1 MEEYPLSRAFLVLL
15 DSLCSA
21 APLPRALGAG
31 TRPPGL
37 DPYVEHALQRLAL
50 PAPHRP
56 YARSEEKWQV
66 RFMYPSNDCK
76 KIIFCFSKI
85 ELTSTT

>member
-15 DSLCSA
+15 EALCAA

-31 TRPPGL
+31 ARPPGL
-37 DPYVEHALQRLAL
+37 DPYVDHALNRLAL

-56 YARSEEKWQV
+56 YARPYEKWQV
-66 RFMYPSNDCK
+66 G
-76 KIIFCFSKI
+76 
-85 ELTSTT
+85 LT